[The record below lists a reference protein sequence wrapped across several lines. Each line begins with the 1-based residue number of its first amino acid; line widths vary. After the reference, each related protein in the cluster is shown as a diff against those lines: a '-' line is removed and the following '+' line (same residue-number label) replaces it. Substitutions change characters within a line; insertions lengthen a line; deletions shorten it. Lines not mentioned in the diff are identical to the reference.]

1 MVASWQGA
9 AVGAEDRWLIPAGG
23 RGVRLGV
30 AGLNL
35 EGCVHFGGGA
45 GSGTWP
51 AGLFQTVRRQEAQ
64 PGRKVG
70 PCGKVRQ
77 SPAGL
82 LGRARVAWV
91 LRP

>member
-9 AVGAEDRWLIPAGG
+9 AVGAEDGWLIPAGG

-51 AGLFQTVRRQEAQ
+51 RACF
-64 PGRKVG
+64 
-70 PCGKVRQ
+70 RQ
-77 SPAGL
+77 SGDRRPSQEERLALAGRS
-82 LGRARVAWV
+82 GRALQGSSGEPE
-91 LRP
+91 LRGS